1 MENQVEKE
9 ESLSENSLYSRPPF
23 THVYAGLVALAILLL
38 FFTRVFGSDMIYGS
52 DVLLD
57 FFFKRAYGFGEMLK
71 GNIPLWN
78 PHQFC
83 GYSFVGAYQSALFY
97 PLNLIFLI
105 WNPETALALSTF
117 LHLFLA
123 WLGMYIYMYHLTK
136 KTFPSCMAGL
146 VFMMSTI
153 IASRVYAGHI
163 TIQCSYPW
171 IPFIIFALDKALR
184 NRSLAWACTGSLF
197 FGMQI
202 LAGYPGMVYY
212 TSLFVFIY
220 SMGWLWCRFW
230 ENKTV
235 KTVISSLW
243 PGFVIGVGGALVAAI
258 QLLPTYFHAQHSVR
272 AGGVTYEFASSFSFP
287 PESFITYIAPYFFG
301 SMADSPYWG
310 RWFLWEYIPYIG
322 ILPLTFLVLCGVA
335 KCRVRSAKC
344 EVSECGVQNADCGIE
359 KGQDQGTGIS
369 EIQNSEHSEFRNPHS
384 EFCRSRL
391 PLFMAFVGLFTALIA
406 LGGYTWFF
414 KYVYTYVPGFSHLRG
429 HSKILFLFS
438 FAGAAGTGFMVHA
451 LRENREQ
458 YFFLLKKTWKILAG
472 IAVILLIIYVIS
484 TEPEGGRSLFW
495 KVIINKVSHLKDD
508 VGPNVD
514 IKNEDFLKKSYA
526 TARSAVL
533 ISLILIGLSAGLFR
547 LLLADF
553 KYSRILLSVTI
564 AVLIIADLFWA
575 SGRYITGI
583 SDWKYRFDS
592 EIVKALRSDSEVPTR
607 IASLRHTKDLSSG
620 SLDNISH
627 VGGYD
632 PALSGRYVEYCNVMA
647 GRDPDEPTI
656 VSTPIRPGKLLRLMG
671 ITHVLASY
679 EKPVYPGSR
688 KVLSKRGAF
697 NLYEIN
703 NPVPRAFIVHNV
715 HVIQDKKELLN
726 KLKEI
731 KPLREAVVESDIGL
745 VPKPLPR
752 GEKDTVE
759 IAEYAPHEVKI
770 KVNAVSDG
778 LLVLTD
784 TYYPAWKVKVDGKAA
799 EIIPTD
805 HLFRGVA
812 VPEGE
817 HEVVFVYD
825 KKMFHAGM
833 WISLISAV
841 ILITVMIII
850 FIIKKHQSAE
860 CGVQSAE

>member
-1 MENQVEKE
+1 VENQVEKE
-9 ESLSENSLYSRPPF
+9 ESLSENSLYSKPPF
-23 THVYAGLVALAILLL
+23 THIYAGLAALAILLL
-38 FFTRVFGSDMIYGS
+38 FFTRVFGSDIIYGS
-52 DVLLD
+52 DVFLD

-136 KTFPSCMAGL
+136 KSFPSCMAGL

-153 IASRVYAGHI
+153 ITSRVYAGHI

-171 IPFIIFALDKALR
+171 IPFIILVLDKSLR

-212 TSLFVFIY
+212 TSLLVFIY

-235 KTVISSLW
+235 KTVIRSLW

-322 ILPLTFLVLCGVA
+322 ILPLVFLIMGAFRGKQAEGKISSVG
-335 KCRVRSAKC
+335 CRVDEKEEQTTSERENPLPSPLATRYSQLERS
-344 EVSECGVQNADCGIE
+344 E
-359 KGQDQGTGIS
+359 
-369 EIQNSEHSEFRNPHS
+369 
-384 EFCRSRL
+384 SRL
-391 PLFMAFVGLFTALIA
+391 PLFMALVGLFAALIA

-484 TEPEGGRSLFW
+484 TESEGGRSLFW
-495 KVIINKVSHLKDD
+495 KVIVNKVLHLKDD

-514 IKNEDFLKKSYA
+514 IKNEDFIKKSYT

-533 ISLILIGLSAGLFR
+533 IALILVAMSAGLFR
-547 LLLADF
+547 LLLTDF

-592 EIVKALRSDSEVPTR
+592 EIVKALRSDSVVPTR

-632 PALSGRYVEYCNVMA
+632 PALSGRYVEYCNVMS
-647 GRDPDEPTI
+647 GKDPDEPTI

-679 EKPVYPGSR
+679 EKPIYPASR

-697 NLYEIN
+697 NLYKIN

-715 HVIQDKKELLN
+715 HVIQDKKELLDRLA
-726 KLKEI
+726 KISPLKEG
-731 KPLREAVVESDIGL
+731 VVESDIGL
-745 VPKPLPR
+745 KVKPLPK
-752 GEKDTVE
+752 GGKDEVE
-759 IAEYAPHEVKI
+759 ITGYSAHEISI
-770 KVNAVSDG
+770 KVDACSAG

-784 TYYPAWKVKVDGKAA
+784 TYYPAWKAKVDGKPV

-812 VPEGE
+812 VSKGE
-817 HEVVFVYD
+817 HEVVFYYD
-825 KKMFHAGM
+825 KSLFTAGCFV
-833 WISLISAV
+833 SLFSFCVLLGLISGNFIRRKFKKE
-841 ILITVMIII
+841 ILST
-850 FIIKKHQSAE
+850 KP
-860 CGVQSAE
+860 